1 MEPPHPSLRITYNTN
16 HAALVSASGY
26 PADKRGHVRH
36 FSCGRH
42 WHWPLTCVCASRD
55 MTSQLGRMDE
65 LDQII
70 KQKQEEGFF
79 SLEGISK
86 ETLKKE
92 VRVEEL
98 MVHVNARIERSERYA
113 RFFSVSIFFVIYI
126 IALYMQR
133 TPSTA
138 FKIENSFQRA
148 LLQSLPVGEEG
159 AQFLSGEGDMYGWC
173 DAVLLPPPAPPS
185 CHSPDLVSNRSI
197 HASQPPSPLRLNLR
211 LLFFSRRLQDKLL
224 SQMFTDPSCG
234 DGICDRDLG
243 EVCCCLCRLWP
254 R

>member
-1 MEPPHPSLRITYNTN
+1 M
-16 HAALVSASGY
+16 G
-26 PADKRGHVRH
+26 
-36 FSCGRH
+36 
-42 WHWPLTCVCASRD
+42 
-55 MTSQLGRMDE
+55 E

-159 AQFLSGEGDMYGWC
+159 AQFISGDGDMYGWC
-173 DAVLLPPPAPPS
+173 DAVLFPLPHLHLA
-185 CHSPDLVSNRSI
+185 N
-197 HASQPPSPLRLNLR
+197 PL
-211 LLFFSRRLQDKLL
+211 
-224 SQMFTDPSCG
+224 
-234 DGICDRDLG
+234 
-243 EVCCCLCRLWP
+243 
-254 R
+254 

>member
-1 MEPPHPSLRITYNTN
+1 
-16 HAALVSASGY
+16 
-26 PADKRGHVRH
+26 
-36 FSCGRH
+36 
-42 WHWPLTCVCASRD
+42 
-55 MTSQLGRMDE
+55 MDE

-138 FKIENSFQRA
+138 FQIENSFQRA

-159 AQFLSGEGDMYGWC
+159 AQFLSGEGDMYEWC

-185 CHSPDLVSNRSI
+185 CHSPDLVQPLHPCLSASI
-197 HASQPPSPLRLNLR
+197 SVASQTPSALV
-211 LLFFSRRLQDKLL
+211 L
-224 SQMFTDPSCG
+224 SQAAGQAPVSDVHRSLVRRRHLRQGSRGGMLLPPLPS
-234 DGICDRDLG
+234 LASLT
-243 EVCCCLCRLWP
+243 VHS
-254 R
+254 